1 MTEAERAAI
10 IKAAVEGTKAE
21 FAGEVAKRT
30 SLTQAEVL
38 KLAKTPEEREAMAR
52 VLAEVTKGAT
62 SNASK
67 AAAIRN
73 ITGGV
78 EALVRIAGLVI

>member
-1 MTEAERAAI
+1 MTEEERARL

-30 SLTQAEVL
+30 SLTEDEVL
-38 KLAKTPEEREAMAR
+38 KLAKTSEEREAMAR
-52 VLAEVTKGAT
+52 VLAAVTKAT
-62 SNASK
+62 ATNAAK
-67 AAAIRN
+67 AAAVRN